1 MDFTEYYEEF
11 QSTYNLAVIT
21 LCLAIFV
28 VLFVGI
34 RRIINKKESLK
45 TKITAWILL
54 VLMFASVL
62 NMFLAGPAL
71 AKKDIEQQTILY
83 YDGEFEIIETSHGIY
98 DYDKAVFL
106 LNGEEICLKYSDEED
121 YDFEQIKVGKYVGQ
135 IVYAKNLS
143 LVLKLKIEEKFD

>member
-21 LCLAIFV
+21 LCLAIFA

-45 TKITAWILL
+45 TKITAWIIL

-62 NMFLAGPAL
+62 NMFLTGPAL

-83 YDGEFEIIETSHGIY
+83 YDGEFEIIETSHGI
-98 DYDKAVFL
+98 YDKAVFL

>member
-21 LCLAIFV
+21 LCLAIFA

-45 TKITAWILL
+45 TKITVWIIL

-83 YDGEFEIIETSHGIY
+83 YDGEFEIIETSQGI
-98 DYDKAVFL
+98 YDKAVFL